1 MTDVPRI
8 PTDPDGMADLIEQ
21 IDGYLGDGLDC
32 DEVLRRAAEMLR
44 ELQRA
49 LTDLQEEADL

>member
-49 LTDLQEEADL
+49 LTDLQDEIE